1 MEEDQNE
8 TEPPNSDPVLNQQTP
23 EIGGSLA
30 ETSRESFHHVVNL
43 NTGQDVMA
51 SLYEISAHYRRDVCV
66 LCAAGA
72 VSSVVLRSSLGTF
85 TRREGHFEIMSL
97 TPTDKPGSFF
107 ASFAD
112 TNTGRV
118 FGGVVVGS
126 LIASGPLHLNVSD
139 FKQSK
144 EILKKNSANSSAS
157 GNSGSEV
164 HRMLLTGESSGSSSL
179 KTSEPLPT
187 ETTDHDTL
195 PAGGGVSD
203 NVSINPANAQNMNS
217 ASQNQ

>member
-8 TEPPNSDPVLNQQTP
+8 TEPPNSDPLLNQQTP
-23 EIGGSLA
+23 EIGNVNDSALSSLNF
-30 ETSRESFHHVVNL
+30 EYSSW
-43 NTGQDVMA
+43 
-51 SLYEISAHYRRDVCV
+51 DVCV

-72 VSSVVLRSSLGTF
+72 VSSIVLRSSLGTF